1 MAVYTL
7 GHMKRTTIWLKATEL
22 RDLKSIARERGA
34 TTVAGLIRLAIDQ
47 FIERWKAAK
56 ESVHHAKASEEEKL

>member
-1 MAVYTL
+1 MR
-7 GHMKRTTIWLKATEL
+7 RTNVWLKLTEI

-34 TTVAGLIRLAIDQ
+34 TVAGLIRLAIDQ

-56 ESVHHAKASEEEKL
+56 ESIYHGKSEE

>member
-1 MAVYTL
+1 
-7 GHMKRTTIWLKATEL
+7 MKRTTIWLKATEL

-56 ESVHHAKASEEEKL
+56 ESNHHAETERP